1 MGVGRT
7 NCPIEKLIFRIIEI
21 KRLKGMRDM
30 KGAIVFLVV
39 FAIAVVITLG
49 NTSIPPGK
57 AIYDTFL
64 PNTEAASGYLIGGSI
79 DAVTAIISVFN
90 GVIYGFVAWLV
101 FTLATMGRK
110 KQPQNIQQVVNVNV
124 GDKKDT
130 APPSPNVPRFLE
142 GKKLNA
148 PKWPIEPT
156 FLPLYFAPW
165 ACAQSSMT
173 HR

>member
-1 MGVGRT
+1 
-7 NCPIEKLIFRIIEI
+7 
-21 KRLKGMRDM
+21 MRDM

-90 GVIYGFVAWLV
+90 GVIYGFIAWLV
-101 FTLATMGRK
+101 FTLLMMTK
-110 KQPQNIQQVVNVNV
+110 KKDKHQNISQTVNVNL
-124 GDKKDT
+124 GDKT
-130 APPSPNVPRFLE
+130 QTPPPP
-142 GKKLNA
+142 
-148 PKWPIEPT
+148 
-156 FLPLYFAPW
+156 
-165 ACAQSSMT
+165 
-173 HR
+173 